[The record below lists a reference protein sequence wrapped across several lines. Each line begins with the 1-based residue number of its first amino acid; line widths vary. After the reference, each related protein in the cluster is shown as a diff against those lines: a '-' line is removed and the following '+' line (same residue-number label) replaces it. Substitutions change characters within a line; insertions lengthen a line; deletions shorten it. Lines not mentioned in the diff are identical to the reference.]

1 MNEVIDPL
9 HGICSLLL
17 FLYASLTIFQSL
29 TAYLRLPI
37 LIQFGSFAR
46 PAVMGVYA
54 NLVYYVLYIS
64 KVANLLIRSANQQ
77 TNESLANCLFDLLE
91 GNGFHQRSVDDY
103 FFFQFTYLRF
113 FMINSNISSKCLIL
127 FMCIDLVHDLNCVYK
142 VALLSTGNNVFA
154 DVTKKKGSA
163 DC

>member
-1 MNEVIDPL
+1 MTLFLCRTNNYLFVPQVAGDIFTEAHERIKTEMWHSWSVWRQETLHQQNPIMWALTELIINVFLLLLLKSAVLLFLPYFCFHAEVAMNEVIDPL

-64 KVANLLIRSANQQ
+64 KVANLLIRSAN
-77 TNESLANCLFDLLE
+77 
-91 GNGFHQRSVDDY
+91 
-103 FFFQFTYLRF
+103 
-113 FMINSNISSKCLIL
+113 
-127 FMCIDLVHDLNCVYK
+127 
-142 VALLSTGNNVFA
+142 
-154 DVTKKKGSA
+154 
-163 DC
+163 